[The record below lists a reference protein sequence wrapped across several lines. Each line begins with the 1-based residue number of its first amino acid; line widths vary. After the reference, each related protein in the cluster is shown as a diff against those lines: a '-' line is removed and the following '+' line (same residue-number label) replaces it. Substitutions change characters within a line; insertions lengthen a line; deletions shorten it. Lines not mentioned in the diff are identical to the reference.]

1 MVNEEYINKSEA
13 VKKGY
18 KRRRQGGIYRQ
29 SVLEKYCEKGWLD
42 LINCKFSAE
51 DRKKSRR
58 TVSKRFLF
66 GKL

>member
-29 SVLEKYCEKGWLD
+29 SVLEKYCEKAGLT
-42 LINCKFSAE
+42 S
-51 DRKKSRR
+51 
-58 TVSKRFLF
+58 
-66 GKL
+66 

>member
-29 SVLEKYCEKGWLD
+29 SVLEN
-42 LINCKFSAE
+42 IV
-51 DRKKSRR
+51 KKAGLTS
-58 TVSKRFLF
+58 
-66 GKL
+66 